1 MNFKSTILCL
11 FLGLFIVFQ
20 ANSIA
25 VDSLG
30 LKKENNKTY
39 VVFKVGPKQSL
50 FSILRRYNL
59 SLTEFKQVN
68 PEIAI
73 PVKTGELV
81 FIPLHYLEESPSI
94 LKTIDKPNE
103 TAMAP
108 SPNEKLVEEGNK
120 SDKGIH
126 IVARRQGLLTIANM
140 HQVTMAQIR
149 KWNNL
154 TSDRLQEGQRLIVAE
169 PSGSTSIDKTSL
181 LPSKNEKASA
191 AVESKID
198 MTLPPTK
205 ESTANTAPNTA
216 DATATTSSEGIRKT
230 IETGIA
236 ELIDVPDNSG
246 KYLALHKSAPIGTLV
261 LVKNLAN
268 NQSIWVKVI
277 GRLPNTDNKVV
288 IKLSPKA
295 FERLNAVDKRI
306 RAEISYLVQ

>member
-1 MNFKSTILCL
+1 MNFKSCIL
-11 FLGLFIVFQ
+11 FLFICLGFSSQ
-20 ANSIA
+20 INAIT

-81 FIPLHYLEESPSI
+81 FIPLRYLEESPSI

-103 TAMAP
+103 TSVAP
-108 SPNEKLVEEGNK
+108 SANEKIAEDGNK

-154 TSDRLQEGQRLIVAE
+154 TSDRLQEGQRLIIAE
-169 PSGSTSIDKTSL
+169 PSAATSIDKSSL
-181 LPSKNEKASA
+181 LPNKTEKAPASTEA
-191 AVESKID
+191 KID
-198 MTLPPTK
+198 MTLPAAK
-205 ESTANTAPNTA
+205 ENAAAATSTNPSEGGS
-216 DATATTSSEGIRKT
+216 TTQEGIRKT

-277 GRLPNTDNKVV
+277 GRLPNTDNKVI

-306 RAEISYLVQ
+306 RTEISYLVQ

>member
-1 MNFKSTILCL
+1 MNFKSIIL
-11 FLGLFIVFQ
+11 FLFICVGISLQ
-20 ANSIA
+20 INAIT

-39 VVFKVGPKQSL
+39 IVFKVGAKQSL

-103 TAMAP
+103 VSVAP
-108 SPNEKLVEEGNK
+108 AANEKTVEDGNK

-154 TSDRLQEGQRLIVAE
+154 TSDRLQEGQRLIIAE
-169 PSGSTSIDKTSL
+169 PSAATSIDKTGL
-181 LPSKNEKASA
+181 LPSKTEKSPTSTEA
-191 AVESKID
+191 KID
-198 MTLPPTK
+198 MTLPAAK
-205 ESTANTAPNTA
+205 ENPAAASTIPEGS
-216 DATATTSSEGIRKT
+216 TSQEGIRKT

-295 FERLNAVDKRI
+295 FERLNAIDKRI